1 MVDFKMSAHELYG
14 HLEETEINLGQVVN
28 VLNDVGSYAWK
39 YEAQEDVAEIVI
51 HRIVGAMLKNIP
63 MSPETRSVTLSA
75 LGFSQ
80 NAFD

>member
-28 VLNDVGSYAWK
+28 VLNDVGSHAWK

>member
-1 MVDFKMSAHELYG
+1 MVDFKMSASELYG
-14 HLEETEINLGQVVN
+14 YLEETEINLGEVVN

-51 HRIVGAMLKNIP
+51 HRIVGAMLKDIP

>member
-1 MVDFKMSAHELYG
+1 MVDFKMSASELYG
-14 HLEETEINLGQVVN
+14 YLEETEINLGQVVN

>member
-1 MVDFKMSAHELYG
+1 MVDFKMSASELYG

-51 HRIVGAMLKNIP
+51 HRIVGAMLKDIP
-63 MSPETRSVTLSA
+63 MSPETRSVTLAA

>member
-14 HLEETEINLGQVVN
+14 HLEGTEINLGQVVN

-39 YEAQEDVAEIVI
+39 HEAQEDVAEIVI
-51 HRIVGAMLKNIP
+51 EKIVGAMLRNIP

>member
-1 MVDFKMSAHELYG
+1 MGDFKMSASELYG

>member
-1 MVDFKMSAHELYG
+1 MVDFKMSASELYG

-51 HRIVGAMLKNIP
+51 RRIVGAMLKDIP

>member
-1 MVDFKMSAHELYG
+1 MVDFKMSASELYG
-14 HLEETEINLGQVVN
+14 HLESTEINLGQVVN
-28 VLNDVGSYAWK
+28 VLNDVGAMAWK

-51 HRIVGAMLKNIP
+51 HRIVGAMLKDIP

>member
-39 YEAQEDVAEIVI
+39 YEAQEDVAELVI

>member
-1 MVDFKMSAHELYG
+1 MGDFKMSASELYG
-14 HLEETEINLGQVVN
+14 YLEETEINLGQVVN

-39 YEAQEDVAEIVI
+39 YEAQEDVAELVI
-51 HRIVGAMLKNIP
+51 HRIVGAMLKDIP

>member
-1 MVDFKMSAHELYG
+1 MVDFKMSASELYG
-14 HLEETEINLGQVVN
+14 YLEETEINLGQVVN
-28 VLNDVGSYAWK
+28 VLNDVGAMAWK

-51 HRIVGAMLKNIP
+51 HRIVGAMLKDIP

>member
-1 MVDFKMSAHELYG
+1 MVDFKMSASELYG
-14 HLEETEINLGQVVN
+14 HLEGTEINLSQVVN

-51 HRIVGAMLKNIP
+51 HRIVGAMLKDIP

>member
-1 MVDFKMSAHELYG
+1 MGDFKMSASELYG
-14 HLEETEINLGQVVN
+14 YLEETEINLGQVVN

>member
-1 MVDFKMSAHELYG
+1 MVDFKMSASELYG
-14 HLEETEINLGQVVN
+14 HLESTEINLGQVVN

-51 HRIVGAMLKNIP
+51 HRIVGAMLKDIP

-75 LGFSQ
+75 LGFPQ

>member
-51 HRIVGAMLKNIP
+51 HRIVGAMLKDIP

>member
-1 MVDFKMSAHELYG
+1 MGDFKMSASELYG

-51 HRIVGAMLKNIP
+51 HRIVGAMLKDIP

>member
-1 MVDFKMSAHELYG
+1 MGDFKMSASELYG
-14 HLEETEINLGQVVN
+14 HLEETEIYLGQVVN

-51 HRIVGAMLKNIP
+51 HRIVGAMLKDIP

>member
-1 MVDFKMSAHELYG
+1 MVDFKMSASELYG

-51 HRIVGAMLKNIP
+51 HRIVGAMLKDIP

>member
-1 MVDFKMSAHELYG
+1 MVDFKMSASELYG

>member
-1 MVDFKMSAHELYG
+1 MGDFKMSASELYG

-63 MSPETRSVTLSA
+63 MSPETKSVTLSA

>member
-1 MVDFKMSAHELYG
+1 MGDFKMSASELYV

-51 HRIVGAMLKNIP
+51 HRIVGAMLKDIP
-63 MSPETRSVTLSA
+63 MSPETRAATLSG